1 MKIAIV
7 GVGGM
12 GTVHFNIYKKLESI
26 DFAAACD
33 IRLDMLKEKAGEN
46 SPIRLYADYEEMLKK
61 EKPDIVD
68 ICTPTYLHADQAV
81 LAMEYGA
88 HVLSEKPMG
97 LCTADCDKI
106 LAAMNKTGK
115 RYMTA
120 QVVRFM
126 NAYVYLRNTIQS
138 KKYGRLESLTMRR
151 FGRMPRWKWNDWMK
165 DKRLSGHVTMDVML
179 HDVDFVQSVLG
190 DPLSINGVYKEM
202 KDNTNYAFVN
212 FTYPDCAVSMETGW
226 YNADI
231 SFTADFKA
239 VFENGYLSFNDQK
252 QLLDCGE
259 IVEFDKT
266 GVIAETGINLS
277 NVDGFDTEIL
287 HFIDCVEKDQLSP
300 IVPPE
305 SSAKTIALMEKISG
319 ALTKL

>member
-1 MKIAIV
+1 
-7 GVGGM
+7 M
-12 GTVHFNIYKKLESI
+12 GTVHFNIYKKLENI
-26 DFAAACD
+26 NFVAACD

-115 RYMTA
+115 HYMTA

-126 NAYVYLRNTIQS
+126 NDYIYLRNVIES
-138 KKYGRLESLTMRR
+138 KKYGKLESLTMRR
-151 FGRMPRWKWNDWMK
+151 FSHVPRWSWDQWMK
-165 DKRLSGHVTMDVML
+165 DEKRSGLVALDLMC
-179 HDVDFVQSVLG
+179 HDVDFMQSVLG
-190 DPLSINGVYKEM
+190 TPLSISGFYKDMEN
-202 KDNTNYAFVN
+202 NTNYAVANFV
-212 FTYPDCAVSMETGW
+212 YPDCAVSIETGW

-231 SFTADFKA
+231 PFTADFKA
-239 VFENGYLSFNDQK
+239 VFENGYLICNGEGK
-252 QLLDCGE
+252 LLDCGTP
-259 IVEFDKT
+259 VEFNNTEK
-266 GVIAETGINLS
+266 IAETGINLS
-277 NVDGFDTEIL
+277 NVDGYDAEIL
-287 HFIDCVEKDQLSP
+287 HFIECVEKDQNSSL
-300 IVPPE
+300 VTPE
-305 SSAKTIALMEKISG
+305 SAAKTISLIEKIK
-319 ALTKL
+319 ATLVRV